1 MLALW
6 AEGNFVFAQETN
18 ETVGT
23 DTMLK
28 VFGVRLVQVR
38 SQIGDIGQIAE
49 LLLAVTAC
57 SIMLAFQIARIH
69 AGIVIHDGAAFFLV
83 HIKHIYLGVY
93 SRVNLV
99 HISHIYFVHR
109 PVISRIKIGHD
120 KFTRKSRESRTALT
134 ALVGILVVALST
146 VDAKELPVK
155 SRILGTV
162 FFGLILTQPTGVRVR
177 AGIRRRTVAVVHL
190 MFIDLAH
197 NTGATVK
204 AVIFAAGHLGHF
216 TQRTVEAGAAL
227 AVHVLVWCIVRLV
240 PELVVLLH
248 FGRRF
253 AAQDARAEV
262 TTFQVAVGNRSRFEL
277 TVLAFVTVA
286 TEAGVAR
293 ATVFDLS

>member
-83 HIKHIYLGVY
+83 HIKHIYLGDY

-99 HISHIYFVHR
+99 HISHIYFVYR
-109 PVISRIKIGHD
+109 PDVSRI
-120 KFTRKSRESRTALT
+120 FLASKSDMTNSHENPANP
-134 ALVGILVVALST
+134 A
-146 VDAKELPVK
+146 P
-155 SRILGTV
+155 
-162 FFGLILTQPTGVRVR
+162 
-177 AGIRRRTVAVVHL
+177 H
-190 MFIDLAH
+190 
-197 NTGATVK
+197 
-204 AVIFAAGHLGHF
+204 
-216 TQRTVEAGAAL
+216 
-227 AVHVLVWCIVRLV
+227 
-240 PELVVLLH
+240 
-248 FGRRF
+248 
-253 AAQDARAEV
+253 
-262 TTFQVAVGNRSRFEL
+262 
-277 TVLAFVTVA
+277 
-286 TEAGVAR
+286 
-293 ATVFDLS
+293 